1 MNECIIAPSVLS
13 MDFSKMQKQTQILN
27 QSQAKW
33 LHFDVMDGHF
43 VPNITFGASVL
54 KGFKES
60 SSLYLDVHL
69 MISDP
74 VKYLSD
80 FKKAGANQITVHVE
94 SFSNDIKKI
103 EEAIRLIHELGC
115 DAGITCRPNTQ
126 IEPFECLLDCIE
138 TFLVM
143 SVEPGF
149 GGQTFMENQLEKVR
163 WLKQK
168 REEKG
173 LSYRIEID
181 GGINS
186 ETAKKSKE
194 AGCDT
199 LVAGSYIFKNDI
211 EETIRELLK

>member
-1 MNECIIAPSVLS
+1 MIKLAPSILS
-13 MDFSKMQKQTQILN
+13 ADFARLLEDVKKVEK
-27 QSQAKW
+27 AGCEY
-33 LHFDVMDGHF
+33 LHIDVMDGHF
-43 VPNITFGASVL
+43 VPNITFGASIL

>member
-1 MNECIIAPSVLS
+1 
-13 MDFSKMQKQTQILN
+13 
-27 QSQAKW
+27 
-33 LHFDVMDGHF
+33 
-43 VPNITFGASVL
+43 
-54 KGFKES
+54 
-60 SSLYLDVHL
+60 
-69 MISDP
+69 
-74 VKYLSD
+74 
-80 FKKAGANQITVHVE
+80 
-94 SFSNDIKKI
+94 
-103 EEAIRLIHELGC
+103 
-115 DAGITCRPNTQ
+115 
-126 IEPFECLLDCIE
+126 
-138 TFLVM
+138 M

>member
-1 MNECIIAPSVLS
+1 
-13 MDFSKMQKQTQILN
+13 
-27 QSQAKW
+27 
-33 LHFDVMDGHF
+33 
-43 VPNITFGASVL
+43 
-54 KGFKES
+54 
-60 SSLYLDVHL
+60 